1 MAGHHVGRILG
12 GDEQA
17 IRQSVETWSQMPI
30 DMTLLSEPQGPVQAT
45 ETTLANPFH
54 ATGPGTYTRTPA
66 RTLYF
71 EPTDEQGW
79 WIDRV
84 DQKGQLPIRVSV
96 RNVWTTARSIVLRSG
111 DPHNYIRMVEHIIA
125 LRLGLGLD
133 NVMIRIDSGDPPLF
147 AEGSKDIVE
156 GATRAGVVDQPGR
169 PLTYWTVKEP
179 VTLGGRSGSFLTV
192 APAERGSR
200 TLSVDCAVDFPNA
213 IGTQRIQFAVSPGAF
228 QHGAQARTNC
238 TRGMMLYCRTIG
250 KLFADVRNLGYTPEN
265 ILIAGRKGYV
275 NEPRLLHE
283 GKSLEAVWHRACLDL
298 LAALSLIETGR
309 LAGRVCSYKAGHAL
323 DVEMVSQLYIHK
335 LLEEVKSARD
345 EDE

>member
-1 MAGHHVGRILG
+1 MPGHHVGRILS
-12 GDEQA
+12 GDERVV
-17 IRQSVETWSQMPI
+17 RQSVEAWSQVPV
-30 DMTLLSEPQGPVQAT
+30 DMTFSPEPDAPLQTT
-45 ETTLANPFH
+45 ETTLATPFH

-111 DPHNYIRMVEHIIA
+111 NAHNYIRMAEHIIA
-125 LRLGLGLD
+125 LKFGLGLD
-133 NVMIRIDSGDPPLF
+133 NVMIRVDSGDPPLF
-147 AEGSKDIVE
+147 TEGSKELVE
-156 GATRAGVVDQPGR
+156 GATKAGIVEQPGR
-169 PLTYWTVKEP
+169 PLTHWTVKEP
-179 VTLGGRSGSFLTV
+179 VTLGGRNGSFLTIM
-192 APAERGSR
+192 PAEDRSR
-200 TLSVDCAVDFPNA
+200 TLTIDCAVDFPNA
-213 IGTQRIQFAVSPGAF
+213 IGKQRIQFDASPTAF
-228 QHGAQARTNC
+228 RHGAQARTNC
-238 TRGMMLYCRTIG
+238 TLGMMLYCRTVG

-265 ILIAGRKGYV
+265 ILIASRKRYT

-309 LAGRVCSYKAGHAL
+309 LTGHVYSYKAGHAL
-323 DVEMVSQLYIHK
+323 DVEMVTQLYIHK
-335 LLEEVKSARD
+335 LLKEVKSP
-345 EDE
+345 